1 MNDEQEPD
9 MLSVYAHMPL
19 HIHTQGMDG
28 QSARVRTF
36 QDEGSAGQSCTHESG
51 TFEGQ
56 KETHVHGGS
65 DERGK

>member
-36 QDEGSAGQSCTHESG
+36 QDEGSAGQSCTCESG

-56 KETHVHGGS
+56 KETRLAGGS